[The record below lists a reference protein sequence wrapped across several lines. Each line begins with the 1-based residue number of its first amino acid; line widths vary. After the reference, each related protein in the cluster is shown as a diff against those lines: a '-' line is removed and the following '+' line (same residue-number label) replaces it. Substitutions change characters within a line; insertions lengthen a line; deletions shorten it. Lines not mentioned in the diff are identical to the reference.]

1 MHGPSCGQDGI
12 TISMCCTV
20 QKTQMGRYIPAT
32 VRSNVTSLWT
42 VCQSLMY
49 VYMFLMNYKQGAR
62 VWRFFL
68 CECESFSLCNGSS
81 FAVDVANWLPGDAV
95 GLYKVQQRMRWCPCP
110 LSCSALYS
118 PLCNNYITLVKH
130 QVRVVSEW
138 VRLPVCLMC
147 ESLSVC
153 SGVLRMQKLRTPAW
167 WERRAIKGSLVLSL
181 E

>member
-20 QKTQMGRYIPAT
+20 QKTQMGRYIPVS

-49 VYMFLMNYKQGAR
+49 VYMFLMNYKKQGAR

-110 LSCSALYS
+110 LSCSVQSFCVTIISHLWNTKY
-118 PLCNNYITLVKH
+118 
-130 QVRVVSEW
+130 VSCQSECAPACLSDVW
-138 VRLPVCLMC
+138 ESVCLQWGTADA
-147 ESLSVC
+147 EI
-153 SGVLRMQKLRTPAW
+153 KNPAW